1 MIQPQNPLLYKS
13 FQICLNEILWK
24 LWFIYCM
31 FSVFPRTNKIVIF
44 SNNSWFKRKEKKNGL
59 HELTYK
65 DEWYVWSVIIVSCS
79 YVETTEYWSVIF
91 NWLFS
96 CRSVGVPAA
105 ANMHY
110 LWLLQSLAHCCSVRC
125 ADNVSETVFIC
136 CEWFVPCV
144 WFVRD
149 TGPQL
154 WLCLEVQ
161 WI

>member
-1 MIQPQNPLLYKS
+1 MR
-13 FQICLNEILWK
+13 K
-24 LWFIYCM
+24 LWFIYVQ
-31 FSVFPRTNKIVIF
+31 FFPRTNKIVIF
-44 SNNSWFKRKEKKNGL
+44 SNNSRFKRKEKKNGL
-59 HELTYK
+59 HELTYQ
-65 DEWYVWSVIIVSCS
+65 DEWYVWSVIS
-79 YVETTEYWSVIF
+79 
-91 NWLFS
+91 
-96 CRSVGVPAA
+96 
-105 ANMHY
+105 
-110 LWLLQSLAHCCSVRC
+110 LLQLGWDYWVLIRHLQLIIFVPISWRACSREHALSLVTVLQSHAHCCSVRC